1 LTATR
6 ADRPH
11 IVRIRVSS
19 KLDMSASSLVLKAT
33 PPGFLEIANRSS
45 GSGTRPAP
53 AMLAVKHAP
62 DPASPD

>member
-1 LTATR
+1 
-6 ADRPH
+6 
-11 IVRIRVSS
+11 
-19 KLDMSASSLVLKAT
+19 MSASSLVLKAT